1 LLCGGVANYQFSLLY
16 LIFPICVLRFDCAS
30 KMAAG
35 TVPASFISL
44 GRFDSGLGFGKSI
57 DFVRVSDLKRMSSVR
72 RKVSIIRNSNP
83 SQDIAELQPASK
95 GSQLLG
101 MKVT

>member
-1 LLCGGVANYQFSLLY
+1 VVVLQIINLVY

-35 TVPASFISL
+35 TIPASFISL
-44 GRFDSGLGFGKSI
+44 RRCDSGLGFGKSI
-57 DFVRVSDLKRMSSVR
+57 DFVRVSDLKRMNSAR
-72 RKVSIIRNSNP
+72 RKVSVIRSSNP
-83 SQDIAELQPASK
+83 SQDIAKLQPASK

-101 MKVT
+101 MNAT

>member
-1 LLCGGVANYQFSLLY
+1 
-16 LIFPICVLRFDCAS
+16 
-30 KMAAG
+30 
-35 TVPASFISL
+35 
-44 GRFDSGLGFGKSI
+44 
-57 DFVRVSDLKRMSSVR
+57 VRVSDLKRMSSVR

>member
-1 LLCGGVANYQFSLLY
+1 
-16 LIFPICVLRFDCAS
+16 VLRFDCAS

-35 TVPASFISL
+35 TIPASFISL
-44 GRFDSGLGFGKSI
+44 RRCDSGLGFGKNI
-57 DFVRVSDLKRMSSVR
+57 YFVRVSDLKRMNSAR
-72 RKVSIIRNSNP
+72 RKVSIIRSSNP

-101 MKVT
+101 MNVT